1 MKAVANALRRPVVRR
16 CPLLRLRRETPL
28 PTCSGMRRTLL
39 CTQKKRRLHDSHAIT
54 EFLAVVIGRALA
66 YVVRGES
73 KTDHAICLFVSP
85 ETCPAPPSG
94 TMRVVRRLGLLAGTA
109 LVAVAL
115 AGCGVKSEPTG
126 AGTVF
131 PSHAVDA
138 TGQTVT
144 LTSPPLRIVSFD
156 AGATAILNDLGL
168 SSETVTATAASL
180 AREAANPSTALV
192 IVPATLEPSLLQ
204 TLTTTAPIYHYGANP
219 LTSAPTS
226 ITQLGLA
233 VGKGS
238 EAAAIA
244 KAVAAGLATLT
255 AQLATEPPVRV
266 LLEGRGFTAYGPSTP
281 AGLAVAAAGGT
292 NVVTVDQPLNL
303 TDVVGLDV
311 AAWVSL
317 QPGGSTLASLQAYP
331 ELAAVPAVKDGRI
344 VPLPIA
350 GFPIDAALP
359 GALQALADDLH
370 SAPVAAG

>member
-1 MKAVANALRRPVVRR
+1 
-16 CPLLRLRRETPL
+16 
-28 PTCSGMRRTLL
+28 
-39 CTQKKRRLHDSHAIT
+39 
-54 EFLAVVIGRALA
+54 
-66 YVVRGES
+66 
-73 KTDHAICLFVSP
+73 
-85 ETCPAPPSG
+85 
-94 TMRVVRRLGLLAGTA
+94 MRVVRRLGLLAGTA
-109 LVAVAL
+109 LVAIAL

-126 AGTVF
+126 TGTAF

-138 TGQTVT
+138 AGQTVT
-144 LTSPPLRIVSFD
+144 LASPPLRIVSFD
-156 AGATAILNDLGL
+156 AGATAILQDLGL
-168 SSETVTATAASL
+168 SAETVTATAASL

-192 IVPATLEPSLLQ
+192 IVPATLEPALLQ
-204 TLTTTAPIYHYGANP
+204 TLTTATTAPIYHYGADP
-219 LTSAPTS
+219 MTSAPTT

-233 VGKGS
+233 VGKGP
-238 EAAAIA
+238 EAALIA
-244 KAVAAGLATLT
+244 KTVAAGLATLA
-255 AQLATEPPVRV
+255 AQLATEQPVRV

-303 TDVVGLDV
+303 AAVVGLDV

-317 QPGGSTLASLQAYP
+317 QPGGSTLASLQGYP

-344 VPLPIA
+344 VPLPMA

>member
-1 MKAVANALRRPVVRR
+1 
-16 CPLLRLRRETPL
+16 
-28 PTCSGMRRTLL
+28 MRR
-39 CTQKKRRLHDSHAIT
+39 
-54 EFLAVVIGRALA
+54 
-66 YVVRGES
+66 
-73 KTDHAICLFVSP
+73 
-85 ETCPAPPSG
+85 
-94 TMRVVRRLGLLAGTA
+94 VRRLGLLAGTA
-109 LVAVAL
+109 LVAIAL

-126 AGTVF
+126 TGTAF
-131 PSHAVDA
+131 PSRAVDA
-138 TGQTVT
+138 AGQTVT
-144 LTSPPLRIVSFD
+144 LASPPLRIVSFD

-168 SSETVTATAASL
+168 SAETVTVTTAGL

-192 IVPATLEPSLLQ
+192 IVPATLEPALLQ
-204 TLTTTAPIYHYGANP
+204 TLTTATTAPIYHYGADP
-219 LTSAPTS
+219 LTSAPTT

-233 VGKGS
+233 VGKGP
-238 EAAAIA
+238 EAALIA
-244 KAVAAGLATLT
+244 KTVAAGLATLA
-255 AQLATEPPVRV
+255 AQLATEQPVRV

-317 QPGGSTLASLQAYP
+317 QPGGSTLASLQSYP
-331 ELAAVPAVKDGRI
+331 ELAAVPAVKDSRI

>member
-1 MKAVANALRRPVVRR
+1 MR
-16 CPLLRLRRETPL
+16 C
-28 PTCSGMRRTLL
+28 
-39 CTQKKRRLHDSHAIT
+39 
-54 EFLAVVIGRALA
+54 
-66 YVVRGES
+66 
-73 KTDHAICLFVSP
+73 
-85 ETCPAPPSG
+85 
-94 TMRVVRRLGLLAGTA
+94 VRRLGLLAGTA
-109 LVAVAL
+109 LVAIAL

-126 AGTVF
+126 AGTAF

-138 TGQTVT
+138 AGQKVT
-144 LTSPPLRIVSFD
+144 LAAPPLRIVSFD

-168 SSETVTATAASL
+168 SAETVTATAASL

-192 IVPATLEPSLLQ
+192 IVPATLEPALLQ
-204 TLTTTAPIYHYGANP
+204 TLTTATTAPIYHYGADP
-219 LTSAPTS
+219 LTSAPTT

-233 VGKGS
+233 VGKGP
-238 EAAAIA
+238 EAALIA
-244 KAVAAGLATLT
+244 KTVAAGLATLA
-255 AQLATEPPVRV
+255 AQLATEQPVRV

-317 QPGGSTLASLQAYP
+317 QPGGSTLTSLQGYP
-331 ELAAVPAVKDGRI
+331 ELAAVPAIKDSRI
-344 VPLPIA
+344 VPLPMA